1 MLIANISSFEV
12 MLGMVVRCNLFKM
25 GFIRIRLLL
34 LSTCCSVSFELLL
47 WLSATAL
54 VMLGVGGTTW
64 LFSPSFERDVTAMV
78 GCLEWLKTLVFV
90 NKMHYA
96 KS

>member
-1 MLIANISSFEV
+1 MEQ
-12 MLGMVVRCNLFKM
+12 CNLFKM
-25 GFIRIRLLL
+25 GFIRIRLLF
-34 LSTCCSVSFELLL
+34 LSTCCSVSFWPVVQEELLP

-54 VMLGVGGTTW
+54 ARLGAGGTTW

-90 NKMHYA
+90 NKMH
-96 KS
+96 

>member
-1 MLIANISSFEV
+1 
-12 MLGMVVRCNLFKM
+12 M
-25 GFIRIRLLL
+25 GFIRICLLL
-34 LSTCCSVSFELLL
+34 LSTCSSVSFWPVVQEELLL
-47 WLSATAL
+47 WLSSTA
-54 VMLGVGGTTW
+54 VARLGAGGTTW